1 MLDFLVYLFGA
12 VHQCLFCQQVFGS
25 SAAKDDHI
33 LEHFSQEMCTDC
45 NQNLIRIGSKLYA
58 IHDAVTCVRRD
69 TICDKAIR
77 PSVRTDEPKKQTK
90 STKPSKKELEK
101 TPKFEVSG
109 YEEILIKVEEEDEE
123 ENQILS
129 QDTQHENV
137 NMEQIVEVEVEVE
150 ESDPE
155 YIIIDFNDIPLV
167 REKPSDQQQP
177 IPQPN
182 PKLITKCDVC
192 EQEFDCV
199 FFLESHRKLKHPTA
213 TITSSESGG
222 VGGGSNTNIPPAPI
236 VKTPTKGTKS
246 IKKPKSVIKIK
257 QTEGNKRLECLLCN
271 KLYKTETSL
280 RHHIDTIH
288 DPNARKYKC
297 EICGTGFFREAA
309 LQNHHENQ
317 HLDMKKFICA
327 ICNTG
332 LKSKIALE
340 RHMFQHTGKRP
351 FKCSWDGCK
360 KTFTTTANRDEH
372 YRSHTGEK
380 RFQCPVEGCNNRYIF
395 AADIRKHLYKIHNI
409 FPKKFPCDLCTQ
421 VFPQRAMLQKHMKKH
436 PKKR

>member
-1 MLDFLVYLFGA
+1 M
-12 VHQCLFCQQVFGS
+12 
-25 SAAKDDHI
+25 
-33 LEHFSQEMCTDC
+33 
-45 NQNLIRIGSKLYA
+45 
-58 IHDAVTCVRRD
+58 TCVKRD
-69 TICDKAIR
+69 AICDKAIKR
-77 PSVRTDEPKKQTK
+77 IKREEPKQQIKSAKIAKQDT
-90 STKPSKKELEK
+90 EI
-101 TPKFEVSG
+101 TPEFEVSG
-109 YEEILIKVEEEDEE
+109 YEEILIKVEDEDEE
-123 ENQILS
+123 ENPDQVLLPQS
-129 QDTQHENV
+129 N
-137 NMEQIVEVEVEVE
+137 QIVEEVEVEVE
-150 ESDPE
+150 NEIQTNVNDNQDDPE

-167 REKPSDQQQP
+167 RERPTDQPQS
-177 IPQPN
+177 ISQPN
-182 PKLITKCDVC
+182 TKLITNCDVC
-192 EQEFDCV
+192 GQEFDCV

-213 TITSSESGG
+213 TITATD
-222 VGGGSNTNIPPAPI
+222 GGSCDTNAPSAPI
-236 VKTPTKGTKS
+236 SKISTKGTKS
-246 IKKPKSVIKIK
+246 IKKPDTVKPK
-257 QTEGNKRLECLLCN
+257 QVDKKLECLLCN

-297 EICGTGFFREAA
+297 EICGSGFFREAA

-317 HLDMKKFICA
+317 HLDMKKFICG

-340 RHMFQHTGKRP
+340 RHMFQHTGKKP

-380 RFQCPVEGCNNRYIF
+380 RFQCTVEGCNNRYIF

-409 FPKKFPCDLCTQ
+409 FPKKFPCQLCTQ